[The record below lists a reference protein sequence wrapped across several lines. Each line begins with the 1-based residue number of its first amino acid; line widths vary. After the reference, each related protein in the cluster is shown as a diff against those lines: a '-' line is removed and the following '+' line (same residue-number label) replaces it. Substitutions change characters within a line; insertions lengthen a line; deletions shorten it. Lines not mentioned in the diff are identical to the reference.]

1 MHDGLA
7 ERSAGPFAIQ
17 EIMTEPSAPKTH
29 AEANRLRK
37 DIVLGEATD
46 EARLVRFVA
55 GPDGVVVPDVARKLP
70 GRGIWVGADR
80 DSVNTAAKK
89 GLFSR
94 AAKTKLTAPAD
105 LADQVEALLA
115 RRILDSL
122 GLARKAGTIISGY
135 EKVVAAL
142 GTGNVAWLIEASDS
156 AEDGRRKILNAA
168 RKAPRPPRLLG
179 AFNSDELG
187 LALGGENVI
196 HTALLAGR
204 GIDSW
209 TQDVERL
216 SGFRPL
222 LPPEWSANGR
232 EDS

>member
-1 MHDGLA
+1 
-7 ERSAGPFAIQ
+7 
-17 EIMTEPSAPKTH
+17 MTETAAPRTH

-55 GPDGVVVPDVARKLP
+55 GPDGTVIPDLARKLP

-80 DSVNTAAKK
+80 ESIATAAKK

-105 LADQVEALLA
+105 LADQVEMLLA
-115 RRILDSL
+115 RRVLDSL
-122 GLARKAGTIISGY
+122 GLARKAGSIISGY

-142 GTGNVAWLIEASDS
+142 GTGKVAWLIEASDG
-156 AEDGRRKILNAA
+156 AEDGRRKILSAA
-168 RKAPRPPRLLG
+168 RKAPTPPRLLG

-204 GIDSW
+204 GIERW
-209 TQDVERL
+209 TLDVERL

-222 LPPEWSANGR
+222 LPPDWSAKESG
-232 EDS
+232 EG

>member
-1 MHDGLA
+1 
-7 ERSAGPFAIQ
+7 
-17 EIMTEPSAPKTH
+17 MTEAAAPKTH

-46 EARLVRFVA
+46 EARLIRFVA
-55 GPDGVVVPDVARKLP
+55 GPDGTVVPDLARKLP

-80 DSVNTAAKK
+80 DSITTAAKK

-94 AAKTKLTAPAD
+94 AAKAKLSAPAD

-115 RRILDSL
+115 RRILEGL
-122 GLARKAGTIISGY
+122 GLARKAGSIISGF

-142 GTGNVAWLIEASDS
+142 GTGKVAWLIEASDG
-156 AEDGRRKILNAA
+156 AEDGRRKVLSAA
-168 RKAPRPPRLLG
+168 RRAANTPRLLG
-179 AFNSDELG
+179 AFNSNELG

-204 GIDSW
+204 GIDRW
-209 TQDVERL
+209 ALDVERL

-232 EDS
+232 EDD

>member
-1 MHDGLA
+1 
-7 ERSAGPFAIQ
+7 
-17 EIMTEPSAPKTH
+17 MTEAPSPKTH
-29 AEANRLRK
+29 AEANRQRK
-37 DIVLGEATD
+37 DIVLGEAVD
-46 EARLVRFVA
+46 EARLIRFVA
-55 GPDGVVVPDVARKLP
+55 GPDGAVVPDLARKLP

-80 DSVNTAAKK
+80 DSVVTAAKK

-94 AAKTKLTAPAD
+94 AAKAKLTVAPD
-105 LADQVEALLA
+105 LADQVETLLA
-115 RRILDSL
+115 RRVLDGL
-122 GLARKAGTIISGY
+122 GLARKAGGIISGY

-142 GTGNVAWLIEASDS
+142 ATGKVAWLIEASDG
-156 AEDGRRKILNAA
+156 AEDGRRKILAAA
-168 RKAPRPPRLLG
+168 RRAPIAPRLLG

-204 GIDSW
+204 GIDRW

-222 LPPEWSANGR
+222 SPPEWSANGR
-232 EDS
+232 EES

>member
-1 MHDGLA
+1 
-7 ERSAGPFAIQ
+7 
-17 EIMTEPSAPKTH
+17 MTEPVAPKTH

-80 DSVNTAAKK
+80 ESIATAAKK

-115 RRILDSL
+115 KRILDSL

-156 AEDGRRKILNAA
+156 AEDGRRKIMNAA
-168 RKAPRPPRLLG
+168 RKAPRAPRLLG

-204 GIDSW
+204 GIDRW

-232 EDS
+232 EDG

>member
-1 MHDGLA
+1 
-7 ERSAGPFAIQ
+7 
-17 EIMTEPSAPKTH
+17 MTEAPAPRTH

-37 DIVLGEATD
+37 DIVLGEATN
-46 EARLVRFVA
+46 EARLIRFVA
-55 GPDGVVVPDVARKLP
+55 GPDGVVVPDLARKLP
-70 GRGIWVGADR
+70 GRGVWVGADR
-80 DSVNTAAKK
+80 DSITTAAKK

-94 AAKTKLTAPAD
+94 AAKTKLTAPPD

-115 RRILDSL
+115 RRVLEGL
-122 GLARKAGTIISGY
+122 GLARKAGVIISGF
-135 EKVVAAL
+135 EKVVATL
-142 GTGNVAWLIEASDS
+142 GTGKVAWLVEAADG
-156 AEDGRRKILNAA
+156 AEDGRRKVLSAA
-168 RKAPRPPRLLG
+168 RRAANQPRLLG

-204 GIDSW
+204 GIDRW
-209 TQDVERL
+209 TLDVERL

-232 EDS
+232 EDD

>member
-1 MHDGLA
+1 
-7 ERSAGPFAIQ
+7 
-17 EIMTEPSAPKTH
+17 MTDPAPKTH
-29 AEANRLRK
+29 AEASRQRK

-46 EARLVRFVA
+46 EARLIRFVA
-55 GPDGVVVPDVARKLP
+55 GPDGAVVPDLARKLP

-80 DSVNTAAKK
+80 DSVATAAKK

-94 AAKTKLTAPAD
+94 AAKAKLTAAPD

-115 RRILDSL
+115 RRVLDGL
-122 GLARKAGTIISGY
+122 GLARKAGGIISGY

-142 GTGNVAWLIEASDS
+142 ATGKVAWLIEASDG
-156 AEDGRRKILNAA
+156 AEDGRRKILAAA
-168 RKAPRPPRLLG
+168 RKAATAPRLLG

-204 GIDSW
+204 GIDRW

-222 LPPEWSANGR
+222 SPPEWSVNGR
-232 EDS
+232 WESERSSAFGDQEDL

>member
-1 MHDGLA
+1 
-7 ERSAGPFAIQ
+7 
-17 EIMTEPSAPKTH
+17 MTEAPKPKTH

-46 EARLVRFVA
+46 EARLIRFVA
-55 GPDGVVVPDVARKLP
+55 GPDGSVVPDLARKLP

-80 DSVNTAAKK
+80 ASIAAAVKK

-94 AAKTKLTAPAD
+94 AAKTKLTAPPD
-105 LADQVEALLA
+105 LPDQVEALLA
-115 RRILDSL
+115 RRVLESL
-122 GLARKAGTIISGY
+122 GLARKAGGIVSGY

-142 GTGNVAWLIEASDS
+142 GTGKVAWLIEASDG
-156 AEDGRRKILNAA
+156 AEDGRRKILAAA
-168 RKAPRPPRLLG
+168 RRAPAQPRLLG

-204 GIDSW
+204 GIDRW
-209 TQDVERL
+209 TLDVERL

-222 LPPEWSANGR
+222 LPPDWSANGR
-232 EDS
+232 EDDESPLASDGNI

>member
-1 MHDGLA
+1 
-7 ERSAGPFAIQ
+7 
-17 EIMTEPSAPKTH
+17 MTEAPSPKTH
-29 AEANRLRK
+29 AEANRQRK
-37 DIVLGEATD
+37 DIVLGEAVD
-46 EARLVRFVA
+46 EARLIRFVA
-55 GPDGVVVPDVARKLP
+55 GPDGAVVPDLARKLP

-80 DSVNTAAKK
+80 DSVATAAKK

-94 AAKTKLTAPAD
+94 AAKAKLTVAPD
-105 LADQVEALLA
+105 LADQVETLLA
-115 RRILDSL
+115 RRVLDGL
-122 GLARKAGTIISGY
+122 GLARKAGGIISGY

-142 GTGNVAWLIEASDS
+142 ATGKVAWLIEASDG
-156 AEDGRRKILNAA
+156 AEDGRRKILAAA
-168 RKAPRPPRLLG
+168 RRAPMAPRLLG
-179 AFNSDELG
+179 VFNSDELG

-204 GIDSW
+204 GIDRW

-232 EDS
+232 EES

>member
-1 MHDGLA
+1 
-7 ERSAGPFAIQ
+7 
-17 EIMTEPSAPKTH
+17 MTEPAAPKTH
-29 AEANRLRK
+29 AEAHRLRK

-80 DSVNTAAKK
+80 ASIAAAAKK

-94 AAKTKLTAPAD
+94 AAKTKLTAPAN

-115 RRILDSL
+115 RRILDAL

-142 GTGNVAWLIEASDS
+142 ATGNVAWLIEASDS
-156 AEDGRRKILNAA
+156 AEDGRRKIQNAA
-168 RKAPRPPRLLG
+168 RKAPKPPRILG

-204 GIDSW
+204 GTERW
-209 TQDVERL
+209 TLDVERL

-222 LPPEWSANGR
+222 LPPEWSANAR
-232 EDS
+232 EDTQKPDELLD

>member
-1 MHDGLA
+1 
-7 ERSAGPFAIQ
+7 
-17 EIMTEPSAPKTH
+17 MTETAAPKTH
-29 AEANRLRK
+29 AEANRQRK

-80 DSVNTAAKK
+80 ESVTMAAKK

-94 AAKTKLTAPAD
+94 SAKTKLTAPAD

-115 RRILDSL
+115 RRVLDSL
-122 GLARKAGTIISGY
+122 GLARKAGTIISGF
-135 EKVVAAL
+135 EKVVAAVA
-142 GTGNVAWLIEASDS
+142 TGKVAWLIEASDS
-156 AEDGRRKILNAA
+156 AEDGRRKILSAA
-168 RKAPRPPRLLG
+168 RKAPKPPRLLG
-179 AFNSDELG
+179 AFTSDELG

-196 HTALLAGR
+196 HTALLAGPGVER
-204 GIDSW
+204 W
-209 TQDVERL
+209 TLDVERL

-232 EDS
+232 EES

>member
-1 MHDGLA
+1 
-7 ERSAGPFAIQ
+7 
-17 EIMTEPSAPKTH
+17 MTEPAAPKTH
-29 AEANRLRK
+29 AEAHRLRK
-37 DIVLGEATD
+37 DIVLGESTD

-80 DSVNTAAKK
+80 ESVTMAAKK

-94 AAKTKLTAPAD
+94 SAKAKLTVPAD

-115 RRILDSL
+115 RRVLDSL
-122 GLARKAGTIISGY
+122 GLARKAGTIISGF

-142 GTGNVAWLIEASDS
+142 ATGKVAWLIEASDS
-156 AEDGRRKILNAA
+156 AEDGRRKILSAA
-168 RKAPRPPRLLG
+168 RKAARPPRLLG
-179 AFNSDELG
+179 AFSSDELG

-196 HTALLAGR
+196 HTALLAGP
-204 GIDSW
+204 GIDRW
-209 TQDVERL
+209 TLDVERL

-222 LPPEWSANGR
+222 SPPDWATSGR
-232 EDS
+232 EDKKPDELPD

>member
-1 MHDGLA
+1 
-7 ERSAGPFAIQ
+7 
-17 EIMTEPSAPKTH
+17 MTDQTAKTH
-29 AEANRLRK
+29 AEANRQRK

-46 EARLVRFVA
+46 EARLIRFVA
-55 GPDGVVVPDVARKLP
+55 GPDGVVVPDLARKLP

-80 DSVNTAAKK
+80 ESVTTAAKK

-94 AAKTKLTAPAD
+94 AAKAKLTAAPD

-115 RRILDSL
+115 RRVLDGL
-122 GLARKAGTIISGY
+122 GLARKAGGIISGY

-142 GTGNVAWLIEASDS
+142 ATGKVAWLIEASDG
-156 AEDGRRKILNAA
+156 AEDGRRKILAAA
-168 RKAPRPPRLLG
+168 RRAAVAPRLLG
-179 AFNSDELG
+179 AFDSDELG

-204 GIDSW
+204 GIDRW

-222 LPPEWSANGR
+222 SPPEWSVNGR
-232 EDS
+232 GES

>member
-1 MHDGLA
+1 
-7 ERSAGPFAIQ
+7 
-17 EIMTEPSAPKTH
+17 MTETASPKTH
-29 AEANRLRK
+29 AEANRQRK

-80 DSVNTAAKK
+80 ESVTMAAKK

-94 AAKTKLTAPAD
+94 SAKTKLTAPAD

-115 RRILDSL
+115 RRVLDSL
-122 GLARKAGTIISGY
+122 GLARKAGTIISGF
-135 EKVVAAL
+135 EKVVAAVA
-142 GTGNVAWLIEASDS
+142 TGKVAWLIEASDS
-156 AEDGRRKILNAA
+156 AEDGRRKILSAA
-168 RKAPRPPRLLG
+168 RKAPKPPRLLG
-179 AFNSDELG
+179 AFTSDELG

-196 HTALLAGR
+196 HTALLAGPGVER
-204 GIDSW
+204 W
-209 TQDVERL
+209 TLDVERL

-232 EDS
+232 EES

>member
-1 MHDGLA
+1 
-7 ERSAGPFAIQ
+7 
-17 EIMTEPSAPKTH
+17 MTDQPPKTH
-29 AEANRLRK
+29 AEASRQRK

-46 EARLVRFVA
+46 EARLIRFVA
-55 GPDGVVVPDVARKLP
+55 GPDGVVVPDLARKLP

-80 DSVNTAAKK
+80 DSVTTAAKK

-94 AAKTKLTAPAD
+94 AAKAKLTAAPD

-115 RRILDSL
+115 RRVLEGL
-122 GLARKAGTIISGY
+122 GLARKAGSIISGY

-142 GTGNVAWLIEASDS
+142 ATGKVAWLIEASDG
-156 AEDGRRKILNAA
+156 AEDGRRKILAAA
-168 RKAPRPPRLLG
+168 RKSPASPRLLG
-179 AFNSDELG
+179 AFSSDELG

-204 GIDSW
+204 GLDRW
-209 TQDVERL
+209 TLDVERL

-222 LPPEWSANGR
+222 SPPEWATR
-232 EDS
+232 ERGEG

>member
-1 MHDGLA
+1 
-7 ERSAGPFAIQ
+7 
-17 EIMTEPSAPKTH
+17 MTEAPSPRTH
-29 AEANRLRK
+29 AEAHRLRK
-37 DIVLGEATD
+37 DIVLGEATE
-46 EARLVRFVA
+46 EARLIRFVA
-55 GPDGVVVPDVARKLP
+55 GPDSLVVPDLARKLP

-80 DSVNTAAKK
+80 DSVTTAAKK

-94 AAKTKLTAPAD
+94 AAKTKLTAPPD

-115 RRILDSL
+115 RRVLEGL
-122 GLARKAGTIISGY
+122 GLARKAGSIISGF

-142 GTGNVAWLIEASDS
+142 GTGKVAWLIEATDG
-156 AEDGRRKILNAA
+156 ADDGRRKVLSAA
-168 RKAPRPPRLLG
+168 RRSTNPPRLLG
-179 AFNSDELG
+179 AFNSNELG

-204 GIDSW
+204 GIDRW
-209 TQDVERL
+209 TLDVERL

-222 LPPEWSANGR
+222 QPPEWSANGC

>member
-1 MHDGLA
+1 
-7 ERSAGPFAIQ
+7 
-17 EIMTEPSAPKTH
+17 MTETAAPKTH

-80 DSVNTAAKK
+80 DSIAAAAKK

-115 RRILDSL
+115 RRVLDGL
-122 GLARKAGTIISGY
+122 GLARKAGSIISGY

-142 GTGNVAWLIEASDS
+142 ATGKVAWLIEASDS
-156 AEDGRRKILNAA
+156 AEDGRRKILSAA
-168 RKAPRPPRLLG
+168 RKAPTSPRFLG
-179 AFNSDELG
+179 AFSSDELG

-204 GIDSW
+204 GVDRW
-209 TQDVERL
+209 TLDVERL

-232 EDS
+232 EDHQKPIGFPEE